1 MAYAL
6 DSPMA
11 GTLGA
16 TLQQLL
22 AGKAIAVLRADAPDR
37 LLAVAR
43 TLMEAGVTSIEFT
56 LTTPGALEVI
66 GEAARSLS
74 STGALIGAGTVLDA
88 ANARRVIA
96 AGAKFVVTPALS
108 SQVIGQCK
116 REGVVVIAGALT
128 PTEVV
133 QAWELGSDLVKVFPA
148 GVLGPAYIRALRAP
162 LPHIPLVPTGGITPD
177 NAADY
182 LRAGAAV
189 VGVGGA
195 LTGGGGPLDLA
206 VIAQRARALRAALDS
221 MNPTDR

>member
-1 MAYAL
+1 MRH
-6 DSPMA
+6 
-11 GTLGA
+11 TLPT

-22 AGKAIAVLRADAPDR
+22 AGRAVAILRADAPDR

-43 TLMEAGVTSIEFT
+43 ALIEAGITSVEFA

-66 GEAARSLS
+66 GEAARSLAS
-74 STGALIGAGTVLDA
+74 IGALIGAGTVLDA
-88 ANARRVIA
+88 ENARRVIA

-108 SQVIGQCK
+108 PQVIGQCK
-116 REGVVVIAGALT
+116 REGVVVMAGALT

-148 GVLGPAYIRALRAP
+148 GVLGPAYIKALRAP

-182 LRAGAAV
+182 LRAGAAL

-206 VIAQRARALRAALDS
+206 AIAQRARGLRAVLDS
-221 MNPTDR
+221 LNPTGL